1 MRTTRVVSIAVPA
14 RQVAAWGPPTV
25 AGMVDVDPA
34 FSSFVRAVPPIGL
47 TRRTLPLFR
56 VGARLVGLVARP
68 VDGVDVRD
76 EVGDGARVRMYRP
89 KVGGTPAA
97 LLWIH
102 GGGLVIGT
110 AEQDEARASGI
121 ARDLGVT
128 VVSARYRLAPEHPFP
143 AAADDVHAAW
153 HWLTLHAERLGTD
166 PARVVV
172 AGESAGGGLAA
183 GLAQRLRDEG
193 GLQPVG
199 QLLVYPMLDDRTAA
213 DRSLD
218 RARHPVWNNRSNL
231 TGWSSYLAHEPGQA
245 STPDYAVPARCDA
258 LSGLPPAWI
267 GVGTADLFLHECRDY
282 ARRLQ
287 SAGVPT
293 QVEEVP
299 GAPHGF
305 DATTRPAPSQ
315 AFRAAQLEW
324 LGDRLGV

>member
-1 MRTTRVVSIAVPA
+1 
-14 RQVAAWGPPTV
+14 
-25 AGMVDVDPA
+25 MVDVDPA
-34 FSSFVRAVPPIGL
+34 FSSFVRAVPPISL

-56 VGARLVGLVARP
+56 VGARLLGLVARP

-76 EVGDGARVRMYRP
+76 EVGDGARVRVYQP
-89 KVGGTPAA
+89 KTGGTPAA

-110 AEQDEARASGI
+110 AKQDEARASST

-128 VVSARYRLAPEHPFP
+128 VVSVRYRLAPEHPFP

-153 HWLTLHAERLGTD
+153 DWLARNAARLGTD
-166 PARVVV
+166 PRRVVV

-183 GLAQRLRDEG
+183 GLAQRLRDEAG
-193 GLQPVG
+193 PQPVG

-218 RARHPVWNNRSNL
+218 GARHPVWDNRSNL
-231 TGWSSYLAHEPGQA
+231 MGWSSYLAHEPGRA
-245 STPDYAVPARCDA
+245 STSDYAVPARCDA
-258 LSGLPPAWI
+258 LAGLPPAWI
-267 GVGTADLFLHECRDY
+267 GVGTADLLLDECRAY

-287 SAGVPT
+287 TAGVPT
-293 QVEEVP
+293 QMVEVP

-305 DATTRPAPSQ
+305 DAMARPAPSQ
-315 AFRAAQLEW
+315 TFRAAQIAW
-324 LGDRLGV
+324 LGDRLGL